1 MLYKMQDFTG
11 NVSQSATI
19 YEGHPI
25 SNENKQYDL
34 RIEITILRL
43 YGVMKN
49 ISLV

>member
-34 RIEITILRL
+34 VMYVDTSFILTS
-43 YGVMKN
+43 YHM
-49 ISLV
+49 